1 MITFEHVSKA
11 FGKHRIFDDLSLTFA
26 DGRVVAVLGPSGSG
40 KSTLIRCVNG
50 LEPIDGGDIV
60 VDGQSVLTAAGL
72 AAIRRQCAM
81 VFQSF
86 NLYPHLTAEENITLA
101 PRLVLKVPAG
111 EARSRA
117 QDLLNLVGLA
127 GRGGSYPAQ
136 LSGGQQQR
144 VGICRA
150 LAMQPRALL
159 LDEVTSSLDPEMTA
173 EVLAVI
179 ERLAREGT
187 TMVLVTHEMEFARRV
202 ADRVV
207 FLEHGRILADQPTA
221 QFFGPGQ
228 DPRIGAF
235 LNKMNHRPE
244 GANA

>member
-1 MITFEHVSKA
+1 MISIERVRKSFGRHTVFE
-11 FGKHRIFDDLSLTFA
+11 DLSLTFA
-26 DGRVVAVLGPSGSG
+26 DGSVVAVLGPSGSG
-40 KSTLIRCVNG
+40 KSTLIRCING
-50 LEPIDGGDIV
+50 LERIDAGDIV
-60 VDGQSVLTAAGL
+60 VDGHSVRTQAGL

-86 NLYPHLTAEENITLA
+86 NLYPHLTVEENITLA
-101 PRLVLKVPAG
+101 PRLVLKVPTP
-111 EARSRA
+111 EARTRA
-117 QDLLNLVGLA
+117 HDLLALVGLT
-127 GRGGSYPAQ
+127 GRGGSYPGQ

-173 EVLAVI
+173 EVLTVI

-207 FLEHGRILADQPTA
+207 FLEGGRILADQPTA
-221 QFFGPGQ
+221 AFFGTGQ
-228 DPRIGAF
+228 DARIRSF
-235 LNKMNHRPE
+235 LGKMSYRHE
-244 GANA
+244 GADA

>member
-1 MITFEHVSKA
+1 MITIEHVRKS
-11 FGKHRIFDDLSLTFA
+11 FGQHRIFEDLSLTFA
-26 DGRVVAVLGPSGSG
+26 DGSVVAVLGPSGSG
-40 KSTLIRCVNG
+40 KSTLIRCING

-60 VDGQSVLTAAGL
+60 VDGHSVRTRAGL

-86 NLYPHLTAEENITLA
+86 NLYPHLTVEENITLA
-101 PRLVLKVPAG
+101 PRLVLKVPAT
-111 EARSRA
+111 EARARA
-117 QDLLNLVGLA
+117 GELLALVGLQ

-150 LAMQPRALL
+150 LAMQPRSLL

-173 EVLAVI
+173 DVLAVI
-179 ERLAREGT
+179 ERLARGGT

-202 ADRVV
+202 ANRVV

-221 QFFGPGQ
+221 QFFGSGQ
-228 DPRIGAF
+228 DTRIQSF
-235 LNKMNHRPE
+235 LNKMSHRPD
-244 GANA
+244 GAPA

>member
-1 MITFEHVSKA
+1 MISIERVSKS
-11 FGKHRIFDDLSLTFA
+11 FGRHTVFDDLSLTFA
-26 DGRVVAVLGPSGSG
+26 DGSVVAVLGPSGSG
-40 KSTLIRCVNG
+40 KSTLIRCING
-50 LEPIDGGDIV
+50 LERIDAGDIV
-60 VDGQSVLTAAGL
+60 VDGQSVRTPAGL
-72 AAIRRQCAM
+72 GAIRRQCAM

-86 NLYPHLTAEENITLA
+86 NLYPHLTVEENITLA
-101 PRLVLKVPAG
+101 PRLVLKVPGA
-111 EARSRA
+111 EARTRA
-117 QDLLNLVGLA
+117 RDLLALVGLT
-127 GRGGSYPAQ
+127 GRGGSYPGQ

-179 ERLAREGT
+179 ERLARQGT

-207 FLEHGRILADQPTA
+207 FLEGGRILADQPTA
-221 QFFGPGQ
+221 AFFGPDQ
-228 DPRIGAF
+228 DARIRSF
-235 LNKMNHRPE
+235 LGRMSYRHE
-244 GANA
+244 GARA

>member
-1 MITFEHVSKA
+1 MISIERVRKTFGRHTV
-11 FGKHRIFDDLSLTFA
+11 FDDLSLTFA
-26 DGRVVAVLGPSGSG
+26 DGSVVAVLGPSGSG
-40 KSTLIRCVNG
+40 KSTLIRCING
-50 LEPIDGGDIV
+50 LERIDAGDIV
-60 VDGQSVLTAAGL
+60 VDGRSVRTQAGL

-86 NLYPHLTAEENITLA
+86 NLYPHLTVEENITLA
-101 PRLVLKVPAG
+101 PRLVLKLPTA
-111 EARSRA
+111 EARTRA
-117 QDLLNLVGLA
+117 RDLLALVGLT
-127 GRGGSYPAQ
+127 GRGGSYPGQ

-173 EVLAVI
+173 EVLTVI
-179 ERLAREGT
+179 ERLARQGT

-207 FLEHGRILADQPTA
+207 FLEGGRILADQPTA
-221 QFFGPGQ
+221 AFFGTGQ
-228 DPRIGAF
+228 DARIRAF
-235 LNKMNHRPE
+235 LGKMSYRHE
-244 GANA
+244 GADA